1 MFMSEAEWDPH
12 SENFMCNELALSL
25 TDMLQDRTIYVLDT
39 RAQVTSQDETDL
51 VLSQVSSVYSD
62 YDFNIK
68 LNFSSIH
75 THEHHIMSQGMSA
88 HQFQVA
94 KEELSKL
101 WGISVENAAQTL
113 RVTTQKGIRNAIHPV
128 VRRFATKQSRL
139 RYNQLGSRHGPFY
152 SDTFF
157 SSVPSTRGNTMAQ
170 LFVNDVKYLRIMPM
184 RKNG

>member
-1 MFMSEAEWDPH
+1 MFTSEAEWDPH

-25 TDMLQDRTIYVLDT
+25 TDMSQDRTIYALDT

-68 LNFSSIH
+68 LNLSSIH
-75 THEHHIMSQGMSA
+75 MHERHIMSQGTSA
-88 HQFQVA
+88 HQFQVT
-94 KEELSKL
+94 KEDLSKL
-101 WGISVENAAQTL
+101 WGISVENAAQML
-113 RVTTQKGIRNAIHPV
+113 RVTTQKGIQNAIHPV
-128 VRRFATKQSRL
+128 VRRFATKQGRL
-139 RYNQLGSRHGPFY
+139 CYNQLGSRHGRFY

-170 LFVNDVKYLRIMPM
+170 LFVNDVKYLRIMPI